1 MAAGTNVSCTTA
13 QCVSAGSILSRFRG
27 VLASWL
33 QIRMRNWQFD
43 AFSPGSLTVPLSG
56 IEVRGRVGEVRS
68 ASAANTKPPCSF
80 VYLIKSTSTVAFWW
94 LNQRLSA
101 TLPQNAGRA
110 LSGREYSPLSTSR
123 PGRCCERSARKRSD
137 ALENDRHPL
146 PAPNAEADQG
156 VAPA

>member
-1 MAAGTNVSCTTA
+1 
-13 QCVSAGSILSRFRG
+13 
-27 VLASWL
+27 
-33 QIRMRNWQFD
+33 MRNWQFD

-123 PGRCCERSARKRSD
+123 PGQGGVRVIYVEF
-137 ALENDRHPL
+137 LQLQPFNQ
-146 PAPNAEADQG
+146 PAPQLAD
-156 VAPA
+156 AHR